1 MSVYAVCLY
10 DTIVSAGKC
19 NCVLATCYHIFCEHH
34 YIIRLI
40 TSSLYIN
47 FLIDLGIQS
56 ITTLSLLNISPS
68 STSVCVSAYLEK
80 CPINFQY
87 VLTASQVGQ
96 KKLFRALRLQRNGK
110 LH

>member
-68 STSVCVSAYLEK
+68 STSVCVRLSGKMSYQFSIRPDSK
-80 CPINFQY
+80 SGGPKKVISS
-87 VLTASQVGQ
+87 TA
-96 KKLFRALRLQRNGK
+96 ATA
-110 LH
+110 